1 MSKVSVNRKF
11 IYIDSLRTQ
20 LKPKS
25 MKNLLIKKNNYF
37 FLLINKITLLKENK
51 KVFFNKFLSVSIC
64 AYYSRKN

>member
-37 FLLINKITLLKENK
+37 FLLINKKILLKENNFIK
-51 KVFFNKFLSVSIC
+51 
-64 AYYSRKN
+64 RK